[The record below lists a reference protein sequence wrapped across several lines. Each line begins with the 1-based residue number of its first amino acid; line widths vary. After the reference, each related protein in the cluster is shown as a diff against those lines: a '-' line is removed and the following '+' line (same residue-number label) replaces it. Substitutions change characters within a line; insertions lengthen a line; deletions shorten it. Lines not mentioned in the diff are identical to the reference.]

1 MCGLRGTRLFY
12 LHFAEPDERCDIP
25 RSRSSQRRSAKL
37 VPARLLGCEYAKHF
51 SGDTGVSPDWLAEQG
66 RVAPP
71 VAREVVVSENPRG
84 YWWIFAAKSCQERS
98 ENVFAFSSVR
108 WRSSTLDSGGASY
121 CLGR

>member
-51 SGDTGVSPDWLAEQG
+51 SGNTGVSPDWLAEQG
-66 RVAPP
+66 RFEPP
-71 VAREVVVSENPRG
+71 VSREVFVSENPRED
-84 YWWIFAAKSCQERS
+84 WRSFAPKSCQQRPED
-98 ENVFAFSSVR
+98 ELAFSSVR
-108 WRSSTLDSGGASY
+108 LRASTLNS
-121 CLGR
+121 CV